1 MNSLRPGRLRR
12 PAAEQLLDGVPTGRP
27 VGGDPLASLLAAAA
41 APPHTAEQAG
51 EDAAITAFRAEHLVP
66 ASNLGRGQMIK
77 SPLAKI
83 LTMKVGALALALGA
97 GGVAVAATTGAF
109 TPSGHA
115 STTGSI
121 TTPVASGSQA
131 SGSHASVKASM
142 PGTHTGASASGH
154 AAVPTVGSILSAVDA
169 AQVCRELAGKVERTV
184 ASTDGSAVAIM
195 TETGLQ
201 NALDNPALSQVVDN
215 PEFVSL
221 VATAE
226 GRGNAPDY
234 CGLVLHLAKLASP
247 ATLGNLPGSAL
258 SAIPASIASQI
269 PGSALTGVPTSGLS
283 KLPVRFLS
291 KLSAPALSGL
301 PASVLAE
308 LPASVLKGVLPA
320 LPAGALA
327 QLPAKVLA
335 GAMNGMP
342 TGTLTGVVSRL
353 PVGLRTQTLP
363 MLPKSALAGL
373 PKSLLAGLPGS
384 LLSSL

>member
-51 EDAAITAFRAEHLVP
+51 EDAAVTAFRAEHLVP

-83 LTMKVGALALALGA
+83 LTMKAGALALALSA

-109 TPSGHA
+109 STAGHTSPSGSVSAHM
-115 STTGSI
+115 TGSQP
-121 TTPVASGSQA
+121 TGSQ
-131 SGSHASVKASM
+131 SSVKASM
-142 PGTHTGASASGH
+142 PGAHASASASGH
-154 AAVPTVGSILSAVDA
+154 AVAPTVGSILSAVDA
-169 AQVCRELAGKVERTV
+169 AQVCRALAGKVERTV
-184 ASTDGSAVAIM
+184 ASADGSAVAVM

-226 GRGNAPDY
+226 GKGSVPDY

-269 PGSALTGVPTSGLS
+269 PGSALTGVPTAGLS
-283 KLPVRFLS
+283 KLPVAFLS
-291 KLSAPALSGL
+291 RLSAPALSGL
-301 PASVLAE
+301 PVSVLTK
-308 LPASVLKGVLPA
+308 LPASVLTGVLPA
-320 LPAGALA
+320 LPTGTLS

-335 GAMNGMP
+335 GAMTGMP
-342 TGTLTGVVSRL
+342 TSTLTGVVSKL
-353 PVGLRTQTLP
+353 PAGLRMQTLP